1 MNPRQQ
7 VQSLQNIVSRKGT
20 SKVLTFSVPHVFK
33 ALQILNSQ
41 KYVRTMILHLKKE
54 KMVDSVRAGT
64 YLTSTGRSLISA
76 MSRIMPAEC
85 RVAKCD
91 ITRGKFNHALL
102 LKGYSFATKTGME
115 QRDYAILYGAIG
127 ATTLRY
133 HDGRFVFPNDNA
145 DCFRDDQKTKENLAS
160 CLHPEENDM
169 VIIASADDSFVAEIA
184 AKNSALWTLATHD
197 R

>member
-1 MNPRQQ
+1 M
-7 VQSLQNIVSRKGT
+7 GEG
-20 SKVLTFSVPHVFK
+20 
-33 ALQILNSQ
+33 A
-41 KYVRTMILHLKKE
+41 VRTMILHLKKE